1 MNKCLTFTLCFWLL
15 SSFSALAQRRLPQ
28 VQLSEA
34 TTQLLRYASAEADSA
49 AHYAAL
55 IEKQIPQASPEQ
67 QLAAYSTLGLAA
79 RSAARHEA
87 AEGYF
92 QQAGALAAR
101 LNQPGEAIRQ
111 MVRQGNALTM
121 QGKTAEAVKLHE
133 RALALASQADSLA
146 EDRIFALQSLAF
158 AYQKGRDP
166 ARSIPH
172 LQEVLAYYQAQQ
184 HWAGIINTHNLL
196 YIAWSEMDSLGRA
209 YSHLERLLKPP
220 LSEHLTLKDSGMVF
234 NNLGRLYNMMGQ
246 HERATQALAKAV
258 AVKQQQNNP
267 ESLAK
272 TLVEQMTSLK
282 LAQRWTECAQLAAKL
297 DSANLERLSIY
308 TRRDWYRQ
316 LSECYAGAGRM
327 QQAYATRLQYE
338 VLYDSTFTLAN
349 REAIREVE
357 LRLAE
362 QEREGLRQGE
372 ALARKQRNLAI
383 AVSGGLVLAGLLFFS
398 IWRSRKQRQAA
409 VLAVKA
415 EAMQENNE
423 LQKRLFTNIAH
434 ELRTPLTLITAP
446 LQLME
451 ANPKAAEVPKRLATV
466 RQGTAQLLRLVNQI
480 LDFSR
485 LEAGQLPVERQPV
498 LLHSFFSQLL
508 VGVQSAAEV
517 RGIELAFEYELPNEV
532 CLQLDAPKVE
542 QILNNLLSNALKFT
556 PQAGRISLRLTQSRD
571 ELRIAVADS
580 GPGVPE
586 ADLERVFDR
595 FYAVQPQG
603 GSQAGGA
610 GIGLPFSRE
619 LAELMGGTLR
629 AESTPGQGST
639 FICYLPCLAA
649 DMPLCQTIA
658 PQAGRVAW
666 KPESAGRVAPAPVDP
681 CEQAKATLLLVEDQ
695 PDMHA
700 FIRELLGEQYQVR
713 SAFDGHEA
721 LFALEAHPDIDLVIS
736 DVMMPRMDG
745 FALLAAIKQNEQ
757 WLGLPVILLTARA
770 EAEDQLRAL
779 AIGVDDYLTKP
790 FNSPELLARVD
801 NLLAFRRLRQGI
813 TAADEPSLPPDI
825 SAADWAWLK
834 KVEAIMLGEIRDT
847 QFGIAML
854 AQALHLSERQLHRRI
869 KGITGMTPNRYLW
882 EIRLHKASQLL
893 EGGKYATVAEVSY
906 AVGITTPA
914 YFSKKYE
921 ERFGKM
927 PSSYFS

>member
-1 MNKCLTFTLCFWLL
+1 MMNKCSIVLMCCLL
-15 SSFSALAQRRLPQ
+15 PSFSAFAQQRTSEAS
-28 VQLSEA
+28 LSEA
-34 TTQLLRYASAEADSA
+34 IAQLRQYASADADSA

-55 IEKQIPQASPEQ
+55 IEKQIPQVRPEQ
-67 QLAAYSTLGLAA
+67 QLAAYSALGLAA

-87 AEGYF
+87 AGGYF

-101 LNQPGEAIRQ
+101 LNEPGEAVRQ

-133 RALALASQADSLA
+133 TALALASQADSLA
-146 EDRIFALQSLAF
+146 KDRMFALQSLAF

-196 YIAWSEMDSLGRA
+196 HIAWSEIDSLDRA
-209 YSHLERLLKPP
+209 YSHLERLLLPP
-220 LSEHLTLKDSGMVF
+220 LSEHLTLADSGMVF
-234 NNLGRLYNMMGQ
+234 NNLGRLHNMMGQ
-246 HERATQALAKAV
+246 HERAAQLLAQAV

-282 LAQRWTECAQLAAKL
+282 LAQRWTECTQLAAKL
-297 DSANLERLSIY
+297 DTADLQRLSIY
-308 TRRDWYRQ
+308 TRRDWYMQ
-316 LSECYAGAGRM
+316 LSECYAGDGRM

-338 VLYDSTFTLAN
+338 ALYDSTFALAN

-372 ALARKQRNLAI
+372 QLARKQRNLAI
-383 AVSGGLVLAGLLFFS
+383 AGIGGLILAGLLFFS
-398 IWRSRKQRQAA
+398 LWRSRKQRQAA

-415 EAMQENNE
+415 EAIQENNE

-451 ANPKAAEVPKRLATV
+451 ANPKAPEAPKRLITM
-466 RQGTAQLLRLVNQI
+466 RQGVAQLLRLVNQI
-480 LDFSR
+480 LDLSR
-485 LEAGQLPVERQPV
+485 LEAGRLPVALQPV
-498 LLHSFFSQLL
+498 QVRPFFSRLL
-508 VGVQSAAEV
+508 AGVQSAAEV
-517 RGIELAFEYELPNEV
+517 RGIELALVNELPEGT
-532 CLQLDAPKVE
+532 CLALDAPKVE
-542 QILNNLLSNALKFT
+542 QIVNNLLSNALKFT
-556 PQAGRISLRLTQSRD
+556 PKSGSISLRLAQSQA
-571 ELRIAVADS
+571 ELLIAVTDS
-580 GPGVPE
+580 GPGIPE
-586 ADLERVFDR
+586 AALDRIFDR
-595 FYAVQPQG
+595 FYSVQPQG

-619 LAELMGGTLR
+619 LATLMGGTLQ
-629 AESTPGQGST
+629 AESKAGQGST
-639 FICYLPCLAA
+639 FVCRLPWQPAA
-649 DMPLCQTIA
+649 PPPSPILPDPV
-658 PQAGRVAW
+658 PDQAAT
-666 KPESAGRVAPAPVDP
+666 PVP
-681 CEQAKATLLLVEDQ
+681 SISGQAKATLLLVEDQ

-700 FIRELLGEQYQVR
+700 FIRELLSEQYLVR
-713 SAFDGHEA
+713 SAFDGQEA
-721 LFALEAHPDIDLVIS
+721 LLALEAHPDIDLVIS

-745 FALLAAIKQNEQ
+745 FALLTAIKQNEQ

-790 FNSPELLARVD
+790 FNSPELLARVA
-801 NLLAFRRLRQGI
+801 NLLAFRRLRQGLA
-813 TAADEPSLPPDI
+813 AADEPSPPPDI

-834 KVEAIMLGEIRDT
+834 KVEAIMLDEIRDT

-869 KGITGMTPNRYLW
+869 KSITGMTPNRYFW
-882 EIRLHKASQLL
+882 EIRLRQASQLL
-893 EGGKYATVAEVSY
+893 EAGTYSTVSEVSY
-906 AVGITTPA
+906 AVGIATPA
-914 YFSKKYE
+914 YFSRKYE
-921 ERFGKM
+921 ERFGKA
-927 PSSYFS
+927 PSAYFS